1 MTPDNLLWKA
11 DKRKKGGGSN
21 VCAAC
26 FKENHRAAS
35 ERRRAGWRQQNTK
48 RYDKVR
54 GRKYRGPNQL
64 TEDVAWRIINEEL
77 NKVEAVVLAKKF
89 APTIAAGR
97 LRFTLEP
104 YRDLHDDEVDRE
116 VQNILEVVDKLGATG
131 KKNPLAHLNVKPDAE
146 RAWDRF
152 DKALKASANASTPKE
167 RKENPPPNCVG
178 REAEFVDYDEDDLP
192 TAEEAYRLCHGDES
206 MPKCPLLEL
215 CAVWAEQERPAY
227 GVWAG
232 EVFLNG
238 EIVNNE

>member
-1 MTPDNLLWKA
+1 MQTCKNGLHVMTSDNLLWKA

-77 NKVEAVVLAKKF
+77 NEVEAVVLAEQF

-97 LRFTLEP
+97 LRFTSNKNREP
-104 YRDLHDDEVDRE
+104 TE
-116 VQNILEVVDKLGATG
+116 LEVAAEVKLIVEAANKLSASA

-152 DKALKASANASTPKE
+152 DKALEQARLTGVNV
-167 RKENPPPNCVG
+167 PNCQD
-178 REAEFVDYDEDDLP
+178 RPAEFVDYDEDDLP
-192 TAEEAYRLCHGDES
+192 TAEEAYRLCYG
-206 MPKCPLLEL
+206 CPLLDL
-215 CAVWAEQERPAY
+215 CATYAEQERPAW
-227 GVWAG
+227 GVHAQ
-232 EVFLNG
+232 EVWVAG